1 MVVRALLSKD
11 RGNTMYRVIDANKQG
26 YMTSPVTLIEAD
38 KNVVRDRYGDSDLV
52 GFAPIGKNK
61 IALYVQQGEG

>member
-11 RGNTMYRVIDANKQG
+11 KGNTMYRVIDASKQG

-38 KNVVRDRYGDSDLV
+38 RNVVGDRYGDNDLV
-52 GFAPIGKNK
+52 GFTPIGKNK
-61 IALYVQQGEG
+61 MALYVR